1 MKTPLKLTDVDTAFG
16 GRAMEI
22 LPPMA
27 DIPFEFESVTNKW
40 HALAQK
46 WFYNGLKV
54 MPPVKAG
61 LDRDDVQKNLAAA
74 LRSFEPK
81 HEHKMAGVAYLM
93 SLWLEDKE
101 ESTLMSYADVKT

>member
-1 MKTPLKLTDVDTAFG
+1 MSRELVMTSGGEGTGQSVISGLFLYTFG
-16 GRAMEI
+16 FAG
-22 LPPMA
+22 
-27 DIPFEFESVTNKW
+27 
-40 HALAQK
+40 HALAQN
-46 WFYNGLKV
+46 WFYRGLKV

-101 ESTLMSYADVKT
+101 ASTLMSYTDVKT